1 MHRGFASLLE
11 GLARLYYFLGEAN
24 LEVASEYFVDT
35 NHYLRFDPMLGWSLK
50 PGYNDND
57 VSVNAIGLRSSLDDI
72 EADCRGKRRILL
84 LGDSMLFGYGMPQH
98 LIFSEILNDQSEEC
112 CFINT
117 GVEGYSTVQEY
128 LVASTHMERLAPD
141 HVVLFYTQENDMW
154 WNARDG
160 NFNPSATLRGDS
172 LEFFVPQRRREV
184 PYYKKTALH
193 AWLNRHF
200 LHGKDLVYIYQK
212 VDFQL
217 RREDSEV
224 WRVTARVLE
233 RLIAMMT
240 ARGAGFTLIDVP
252 TQNQLSGR
260 ADDRTRQQLLRSLA
274 VRLGVE
280 YFDLER
286 YYIADSQQLFRMN
299 DSHWNETGHQFIADL
314 INRAVIDE
322 LRVPERFQ

>member
-1 MHRGFASLLE
+1 MHRGFASIGRAGPALL
-11 GLARLYYFLGEAN
+11 LPLGEAN
-24 LEVASEYFVDT
+24 LEVASAYFVDT
-35 NHYLRFDPMLGWSLK
+35 NHYLRFDPVLGWSLK

-57 VSVNAIGLRSSLDDI
+57 VSVNVIGLRSSLDDI

-84 LGDSMLFGYGMPQH
+84 LGDSMLFGYAMPQH
-98 LIFSEILNDQSEEC
+98 LIFSEILNDQGEEC

-128 LVASTHMERLAPD
+128 LVARTHMERLAPD

-154 WNARDG
+154 WKARDG

-193 AWLNRHF
+193 TSLNRHF
-200 LHGKDLVYIYQK
+200 LYGKELVYIYQK

-217 RREDSEV
+217 RREDSDV

-240 ARGAGFTLIDVP
+240 ARGAVFTVIDVP
-252 TQNQLSGR
+252 TQNQLSGT

-274 VRLGVE
+274 ARLGVE
-280 YFDLER
+280 YFDLEC
-286 YYIADSQQLFRMN
+286 YYVADYQQLFSMN
-299 DSHWNETGHQFIADL
+299 DSHCNETGHQFIADL
-314 INRAVIDE
+314 INRVVIDK